1 MGGADRVA
9 VTTQQSS
16 TGEARTGRDAEP
28 GALAEEVRALA
39 AGERGPAAAL
49 AMRVV
54 QAVARAS
61 GATGWRRITSAHVDG
76 CLYHG
81 RAGLDFARRLVDLD
95 GRVTVRTTL
104 NVGSLDLRP
113 PDTVRADPGLREAGA
128 ALMDAYVALGCE
140 QTWTCAPY
148 QISHRP
154 AVGEHVAWAESNAIA
169 FVNSV
174 LGARTDRYGD
184 FIDIAAA
191 ITGLVPD
198 AGLHSDA
205 ARRATMVLDC
215 SQIPTALWESDA
227 AWAALGALLGEV
239 AGTRVAALTGLP
251 GDLADG
257 GRTEDRLK
265 AVASTAAS
273 AGGVALFH
281 VVGVTPEAP
290 DLATVLRLGLPPDT
304 AGIPDP
310 GAASAPTDTPRP
322 AGARVRVR
330 TAAVTAAMLRA
341 ARDRLTTAT
350 GAELDAVSLGT
361 PHFSV
366 SEFAALAAELDG
378 GVPFD
383 PAVDVYVST
392 SRAVLAEAEQ
402 HGYLAPLRAA
412 GGRIVTDTC
421 TYVTPILDPSVRTV
435 MTNSGKWAWYAPGN
449 LGIDVALGT
458 MTDCIAS
465 ARAGRVIRDEGQW
478 ADVPVTASHPGS
490 APTGGDPGGARAD
503 IDNSAHGGGGTES
516 PGMPAGS
523 GVTGVDSPGQAAA
536 PIPAATAPATPI
548 PAPAHATDPQPSAHA
563 TGPQPSAHG
572 FVLHPGTGSG
582 ELLTLDEPL
591 SFWGGVSAEGI
602 VIDRHHP
609 HCGESVAGRILAMST
624 GRGSSS
630 SSSVLAELIRAGRA
644 PAAIVLAEDD
654 TIIVLGAVVAAE
666 IYGIEMP
673 VLRLD
678 PVDLAALPHDGFA
691 TVRTPKDANLGS
703 GMIDVGMHQ

>member
-9 VTTQQSS
+9 PTTQQSS
-16 TGEARTGRDAEP
+16 TGVARMGRGAEP
-28 GALAEEVRALA
+28 GGLEDEVRALA

-61 GATGWRRITSAHVDG
+61 GATGWRRIASAHVDG

-81 RAGLDFARRLVDLD
+81 RAGLDFARKLVDLG

-104 NVGSLDLRP
+104 NVGSLDLRH

-198 AGLHSDA
+198 TGLHGDA

-215 SQIPTALWESDA
+215 SKVPAALWESDA
-227 AWAALGALLGEV
+227 AWASLGALLGDL
-239 AGTRVAALTGLP
+239 AATRVAALTGLP

-290 DLATVLRLGLPPDT
+290 DLATVLRLGLPADPADV
-304 AGIPDP
+304 AG
-310 GAASAPTDTPRP
+310 SAWTRVPAPVPTVT
-322 AGARVRVR
+322 
-330 TAAVTAAMLRA
+330 VTAAMLRA
-341 ARDRLTTAT
+341 ARDRLTTAS

-378 GVPFD
+378 GAPFD

-402 HGYLAPLRAA
+402 RGYLAPLRAA

-458 MTDCIAS
+458 MADCIAS
-465 ARAGRVIRDEGQW
+465 ARAGRVLRDDEQW
-478 ADVPVTASHPGS
+478 ADAPVAVP
-490 APTGGDPGGARAD
+490 DGA
-503 IDNSAHGGGGTES
+503 
-516 PGMPAGS
+516 
-523 GVTGVDSPGQAAA
+523 
-536 PIPAATAPATPI
+536 AATADRGPDDPSVGVDPSGAGEASENPLVPTTPDPAAVDRQRHGAAPTDAAH
-548 PAPAHATDPQPSAHA
+548 PAGVRPSAR
-563 TGPQPSAHG
+563 GS
-572 FVLHPGTGSG
+572 VLHPGIASG
-582 ELLTLDEPL
+582 DLLTLDEPL
-591 SFWGGVSAEGI
+591 SFWGGVSADGV

-609 HCGESVAGRILAMST
+609 HCGQSVAGRVLAMST

-666 IYGIEMP
+666 VYGIEMP

-678 PVDLAALPHDGFA
+678 PADLAALPRDGRA
-691 TVRTPKDANLGS
+691 TVRAPKDGEDRS
-703 GMIDVGMHQ
+703 GMIDVEMGQ